1 MKKEAL
7 EKVLLAV
14 LFLGMLVYCYITYLL
29 SPELSSLEKL
39 NTELQAQ
46 QGRYEQLL
54 VYQGDKIGLQEEIKR
69 LESENAALNAQIPSS
84 FDRPQIMMYIYSV
97 AKSAHVEPVS
107 LNFEASKS
115 SEEVQSMVL
124 SFSGLGKINDILAF
138 TKKIQFEGTQKLGIQ
153 SINLVNQNGMIKAE
167 IKFVAYATNQSSENP
182 SKPSTLPTGQ
192 GLSTIEQ
199 MFKP

>member
-29 SPELSSLEKL
+29 SPELSSLGKL

-54 VYQGDKIGLQEEIKR
+54 IYQGDKIGLQEEIKR
-69 LESENAALNAQIPSS
+69 LESENAALNAQIPSN

-124 SFSGLGKINDILAF
+124 SFSGLGKINDILTF
-138 TKKIQFEGTQKLGIQ
+138 TKKIQFEGTQKMGIQ

-182 SKPSTLPTGQ
+182 SKSSTLPTGQ